1 MWLGDVWK
9 WVGTYRRFSDYSSLS
24 KLPNHHGRIK
34 LLFFR
39 ISIHILEQNWHVMY
53 KLRHSSHKKSKFPAQ
68 LPSAGFYNSVKPNVY
83 NFNIKKKQS
92 ISDSIPNE
100 SFSGFCENARNENY
114 MEILSFPDTTTNSIF
129 SSYFNANKVVEIAPL
144 NGGFRVLSNS

>member
-1 MWLGDVWK
+1 MCGSELAHIEDFLTTQV
-9 WVGTYRRFSDYSSLS
+9 YRSFRTSTVESNCFS
-24 KLPNHHGRIK
+24 
-34 LLFFR
+34 FAF
-39 ISIHILEQNWHVMY
+39 SIHILEQNWHVMY